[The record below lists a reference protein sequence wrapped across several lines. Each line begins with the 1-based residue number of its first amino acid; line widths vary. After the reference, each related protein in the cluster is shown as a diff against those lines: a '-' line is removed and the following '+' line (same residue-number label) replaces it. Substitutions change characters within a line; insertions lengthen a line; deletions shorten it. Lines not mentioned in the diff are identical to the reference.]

1 MAVDVHV
8 PDAEEGAEIEVVAL
22 HVEAGAA
29 IAEGAVL
36 AEIATDK
43 ANVDVLAPVGGTVAE
58 ILVAEGD
65 VLEATQVLM
74 RIDD

>member
-1 MAVDVHV
+1 MAVDVQV

-22 HVEAGAA
+22 HVEAGATV
-29 IAEGAVL
+29 AEGDVL

-43 ANVDVLAPVGGTVAE
+43 ANVDVVAPAGGTIAE
-58 ILVAEGD
+58 VLVAEGD
-65 VLEATQVLM
+65 VLEATEVLM

>member
-22 HVEAGAA
+22 NVEAGATV
-29 IAEGAVL
+29 AEGDVL

-43 ANVDVLAPVGGTVAE
+43 ANVDVLAPVSGTIEE

>member
-8 PDAEEGAEIEVVAL
+8 PDAEDGAEIEVVAL
-22 HVEAGAA
+22 HVETGATV
-29 IAEGAVL
+29 AEGDVL

-43 ANVDVLAPVGGTVAE
+43 ANVDVLAPAGGTIAE

>member
-22 HVEAGAA
+22 NVEPGATV
-29 IAEGAVL
+29 AEGDVL

-43 ANVDVLAPVGGTVAE
+43 ANVDVLAPAGGTVAE
-58 ILVAEGD
+58 VLVAEGD
-65 VLEATQVLM
+65 VLEATAVLM

>member
-1 MAVDVHV
+1 MAIDVHV
-8 PDAEEGAEIEVVAL
+8 PDAEEGAEIEVVAV
-22 HVEAGAA
+22 HVEAGAT
-29 IAEGAVL
+29 IAEGDVL

-43 ANVDVLAPVGGTVAE
+43 ANVDVLAPAGGTVAE

>member
-1 MAVDVHV
+1 VAIDVHV

-22 HVEAGAA
+22 HVAAGATV
-29 IAEGAVL
+29 AEGDVV

-43 ANVDVLAPVGGTVAE
+43 ANVDVPAPAGGTVAE
-58 ILVAEGD
+58 IFVAEGD
-65 VLEATQVLM
+65 VLEATEALM

>member
-8 PDAEEGAEIEVVAL
+8 PDAEEGAEIEVVTL
-22 HVEAGAA
+22 HVEAGATV
-29 IAEGAVL
+29 AEGDVL

-43 ANVDVLAPVGGTVAE
+43 ANVDVLAPAGGTVAE
-58 ILVAEGD
+58 VLVAEGD
-65 VLEATQVLM
+65 VLEATQLLM

>member
-22 HVEAGAA
+22 HVEAGATV
-29 IAEGAVL
+29 AEGDVL

-43 ANVDVLAPVGGTVAE
+43 ANVDVLAPAGGTIAE

>member
-22 HVEAGAA
+22 NVEAGATV
-29 IAEGAVL
+29 AEGDVL

-43 ANVDVLAPVGGTVAE
+43 ANVDVLAPAGGTVAE
-58 ILVAEGD
+58 VLVAEGD
-65 VLEATQVLM
+65 VLEATQLLM

>member
-8 PDAEEGAEIEVVAL
+8 PDAEEGAEIEVVTL
-22 HVEAGAA
+22 HVEAGATV
-29 IAEGAVL
+29 AEGDVL

-43 ANVDVLAPVGGTVAE
+43 ANVDVLAPAGGTVAE
-58 ILVAEGD
+58 VLVAEGD

>member
-8 PDAEEGAEIEVVAL
+8 PDAEEGAEIEVVTL
-22 HVEAGAA
+22 HVEAGAGVT
-29 IAEGAVL
+29 EGDVL

-43 ANVDVLAPVGGTVAE
+43 ANVDILAPASGTVAE
-58 ILVAEGD
+58 VLVAEGD

>member
-8 PDAEEGAEIEVVAL
+8 PDAEEGVEMEVVTL
-22 HVEAGAA
+22 HVEAGAGVT
-29 IAEGAVL
+29 EGDVL
-36 AEIATDK
+36 VEIATDK
-43 ANVDVLAPVGGTVAE
+43 ANVDVLAPASGTIAE
-58 ILVAEGD
+58 VLVDEGD